1 MSLQADFNHSPAPTH
16 SCVNSD
22 SLFQELDHSFT
33 NLWNSELTS
42 YVQSVQG
49 SVLPQAATQ
58 PTRSRRNRKQRVLSS
73 PSQQASETQATP
85 VSPIRPARTRRIA
98 RRKVS
103 KQPLI
108 SLKTLRSIS
117 APSAAWVKAAGVAA
131 GVFGLSVGSYQWYQ
145 NFQQSRE
152 LPPIRQVMYQN
163 AQTKVAAFRKE
174 IEDGEHFISDANSPI
189 EYIVQTGDTVEK
201 ISKKFHVTPN
211 TILKN
216 NNPSKIDD
224 VLEPGTKLTILPVDG
239 IAHPVEKNETIAEL
253 SKRYAVGV
261 QDIVDAN
268 ELDNPHMI
276 TEKQKIII
284 PNATELKRRPEPKP
298 VLAAIRNSHTG
309 QSAPLV
315 KTQTGR
321 RLSWPAAGT
330 VTSNYGWRWFRMHN
344 GMDIAGP
351 VGTPVKAAKEGR
363 IAYSGWMGGYG
374 YCIDIDHGNGVITR
388 YGHNSAL
395 HAQVGQ
401 YVYRGQTIAAM
412 GSTGH
417 STGPHLHFEVH
428 VNGSAIDPRGY
439 F

>member
-1 MSLQADFNHSPAPTH
+1 MSLHAEISTHNPA
-16 SCVNSD
+16 SSE
-22 SLFQELDHSFT
+22 SSILSESIFQDLDHSFT
-33 NLWNSELTS
+33 SLWNNELS
-42 YVQSVQG
+42 QYVQTVQG
-49 SVLPQAATQ
+49 SVLPPAPKAR
-58 PTRSRRNRKQRVLSS
+58 PTRSRASRKQRAAFAQTS
-73 PSQQASETQATP
+73 TQAP
-85 VSPIRPARTRRIA
+85 AQVAPPSPIRPIPGTVVRPARSRRSMP
-98 RRKVS
+98 V
-103 KQPLI
+103 P
-108 SLKTLRSIS
+108 
-117 APSAAWVKAAGVAA
+117 AAGWIKAAGVAA
-131 GVFGLSVGSYQWYQ
+131 GVFGLSIGSYQWYQ

-174 IEDGEHFISDANSPI
+174 IEDGEHFVSDVDSPI
-189 EYIVQTGDTVEK
+189 EYIVQPGDTVEK
-201 ISKKFHVTPN
+201 ISQKFHVTPN

-239 IAHPVEKNETIAEL
+239 IAHPVEKNETLAEL
-253 SKRYAVGV
+253 SKRYHVGV

-298 VLAAIRNSHTG
+298 AMAASGHAHSG
-309 QSAPLV
+309 QNAQLV
-315 KTQTGR
+315 KTETGR
-321 RLSWPAAGT
+321 RLSWPTAGT
-330 VTSNYGWRWFRMHN
+330 VTSNFGWRWFRMHN

-351 VGTPVKAAKEGR
+351 VGTPIKAVKEGR
-363 IAYSGWMGGYG
+363 VAYSGWMGGYG
-374 YCIDIDHGNGVITR
+374 YCIDIDHGNGVVTR

-395 HAQVGQ
+395 HVQTGQ
-401 YVYRGQTIAAM
+401 YVYRGQAIAAM